1 MVLYDL
7 IDSQLSYADEL
18 LEFVNNKQELEENI
32 NFIAKQPVYVSW
44 IPNNGGFLNWSRIG
58 VATKGR
64 FSISNSSVTKEG
76 EKIPPMTVIDMDVDT
91 NDYIASPIAK
101 LTQKATESNFLK
113 PVFITE
119 IHFKQKCS
127 NSEELCDVTSGQG
140 HLVEDGVYEAK
151 AKMLYFPIKVYEE
164 IKKTSGSVDS
174 LTTLFENVKNQP
186 FYASEVN
193 YMVESKGKI
202 LLRDL
207 RIRSKCG
214 NSLDIESYTSQEGY
228 KGFMQL
234 MYGLIKRT
242 FHGDNHHHH
251 KDDVILKVYA
261 DSNSKSS
268 SLIPLVSMIEH
279 LKGLEKIEKNRNHM
293 LCQQFI
299 PNYTHEADG
308 IVAYATMYFE
318 NYIRG
323 NQQVESDGER
333 YLKAILS
340 IHKSL
345 KSIVDRNNEVFELT
359 VNHKRSGRNLFMET
373 PTYLL
378 LIAVISLLLGTE
390 GFKHIS
396 YDNEIINCSIV
407 YISIILSQ
415 VSSFVF
421 ITSLFILLIYR
432 KTLILCYCKNVELHK
447 DYRPKD
453 KYFAYVLSNRSRFV
467 KFYHFIIY
475 IILFIL
481 IFSVFSMT
489 FYII

>member
-7 IDSQLSYADEL
+7 IDSKLSSADKL
-18 LEFVNNKQELEENI
+18 LNLVNNRQKLEENI
-32 NFIAKQPVYVSW
+32 SFIAKQPVYISW

-64 FSISNSSVTKEG
+64 FLISTSSATKEG
-76 EKIPPMTVIDMDVDT
+76 EKIPPITVIDMDVDT
-91 NDYIASPIAK
+91 NDYIPSPIAE
-101 LTQKATESNFLK
+101 LAQKTTGSEFLK

-119 IHFKQKCS
+119 IYFRQKCS
-127 NSEELCDVTSGQG
+127 NSEELCDVNSGQG
-140 HLVEDGVYEAK
+140 HLVKDGVYEAK
-151 AKMLYFPIKVYEE
+151 AKLLYFPKKVYEK

-174 LTTLFENVKNQP
+174 LTALLKDDNNQP
-186 FYASEVN
+186 FYAFEVN
-193 YMVESKGKI
+193 YKVESKGKI
-202 LLRDL
+202 LLSNL
-207 RIRSKCG
+207 RIKTKFG
-214 NSLDIESYTSQEGY
+214 NSLDIESFSSKEGY

-261 DSNSKSS
+261 DSNSEFS

-293 LCQQFI
+293 LCQQFV

-308 IVAYATMYFE
+308 IVAYATMYYE
-318 NYIRG
+318 NYIKG
-323 NQQVESDGER
+323 KQQVISDGER

-345 KSIVDRNNEVFELT
+345 KSIVDRNNELFELT

-390 GFKHIS
+390 GFRHIS
-396 YDNEIINCSIV
+396 NDNEIINYSIV
-407 YISIILSQ
+407 YMSILLSQ

-467 KFYHFIIY
+467 KFYHFIFY
-475 IILFIL
+475 VILFIL
-481 IFSVFSMT
+481 ISSVFSIT